1 MVSHLSCHYSIFIFF
16 LLVDV
21 FRIFVLRY
29 FFITF
34 LFRKQIGKVSSESF
48 LANMP
53 YTRSSL
59 TIVRSCLRQFMQS
72 PFKGLYRY
80 FLHIELAICK
90 ITITTQYKPYCKSFW
105 PTQLSYRDNVVK
117 SEIIRSSSCDTVEYI
132 YILYIII
139 NIFRY

>member
-90 ITITTQYKPYCKSFW
+90 ITITLRNINHIVSRFGQPSSATEIMLLNQRLYEVHRVTQ
-105 PTQLSYRDNVVK
+105 
-117 SEIIRSSSCDTVEYI
+117 
-132 YILYIII
+132 
-139 NIFRY
+139 